1 MARFSD
7 AFLDELRARTSLE
20 EIVSQYVPLKQK
32 GRRFW
37 GCCPFHNEKTPSF
50 SVDTDAQLYYC
61 FGCHK
66 GGTALN
72 FVMEMERMEFSEA
85 VQYLAERAHMQIP
98 EVGSSQAGRSGVG
111 SEQRERIYEAN
122 VTAAR
127 YFHSLLWTDE
137 GAEALSYLYKRGL
150 NDSDIRRFGLGA
162 SPRGWDTLTEY
173 LGQQGFES
181 ALLKQA
187 GLAVERDGRYYD
199 MFRGRVIFPIINARG
214 KVLGFGGRAMG
225 DAQPKYLNTPDTPV
239 FNKRQGL
246 YSMNFVRN
254 ERDVGH
260 LVLVEGYMDTV
271 SLRKYGVRGVVA
283 TLGTALTPEQ
293 ARLIKR
299 YAPEVWI
306 SYDGDAAGQKAALR
320 ALDIFD
326 ELEGLTPRVVDYP
339 AGQDPDDFI
348 RDKGLEGFER
358 LRKYDAAEYRM
369 LRARDGLDLTTQDG
383 MTQYALKCCEILK
396 KVSDPIVMENHLRQ
410 LAFQTGYD
418 REILLRQIGV
428 AAHSEVPKPR
438 QYTPR
443 DTKARADDAAL
454 AERVL
459 LTLLSIGEL
468 PQEMLKAEDF
478 SAGVRRDAASWML
491 GGRAAAAFV
500 ETLQDAAARSEAV
513 QALNYAPLPDS
524 HEEKL
529 ELAQTSL
536 STIRRARLR
545 GRMAEIEAEIKTA
558 DANRKREL
566 YTQMQAILKALED

>member
-1 MARFSD
+1 MPRFSD

-50 SVDTDAQLYYC
+50 SVDSETQLYYC

-72 FVMEMERMEFSEA
+72 FIMEMERMEFPEA
-85 VQYLAERAHMQIP
+85 VKYLAERAHMQIP
-98 EVGSSQAGRSGVG
+98 EAGVSQAGRGG
-111 SEQRERIYEAN
+111 INSEERERIYEAN

-162 SPRGWDTLTEY
+162 SPRGWDALIAH
-173 LGQQGFES
+173 LGKQGFEP

-326 ELEGLTPRVVDYP
+326 ELDGLAPRVVDYP

-348 RDKGLEGFER
+348 RAEGLEGFER

-396 KVSDPIVMENHLRQ
+396 KVADPIVMENHLRQ
-410 LAFQTGYD
+410 LVMQTGYD

-428 AAHSEVPKPR
+428 NARAEASKPR
-438 QYTPR
+438 EYAPR
-443 DTKARADDAAL
+443 PSRERADDAAL

-459 LTLLSIGEL
+459 LTLLAIGEI

-478 SAGVRRDAASWML
+478 SAGVRRDAATWIL
-491 GGRAAAAFV
+491 GGRQAAAFV
-500 ETLQDAAARSEAV
+500 ETLQDDAARNEAV
-513 QALNYAPLPDS
+513 QALNYSPLPGN
-524 HEEKL
+524 HEERL

-536 STIRRARLR
+536 RTIRSARLR
-545 GRMAEIEAEIKTA
+545 ERMSEIEAEIKTA
-558 DANRKREL
+558 DAARKREL
-566 YTQMQAILKALED
+566 YTQMQAILGALED

>member
-1 MARFSD
+1 MPRFSD

-50 SVDTDAQLYYC
+50 SVDSETQLYYC

-72 FVMEMERMEFSEA
+72 FIMEMERMEFPEA
-85 VQYLAERAHMQIP
+85 VKYLAERAHMQIP
-98 EVGSSQAGRSGVG
+98 ETGASQAGRGG
-111 SEQRERIYEAN
+111 INSEERERIYEAN

-162 SPRGWDTLTEY
+162 SPRGWDALIAH
-173 LGQQGFES
+173 LGKQGFEP

-326 ELEGLTPRVVDYP
+326 ELDGLAPRVVDYP

-348 RDKGLEGFER
+348 RAKGLEGFER

-383 MTQYALKCCEILK
+383 MTQYALKCCEILN
-396 KVSDPIVMENHLRQ
+396 KVADPIVMENHLRQ
-410 LAFQTGYD
+410 LVMQTGYD

-428 AAHSEVPKPR
+428 NARAEASKPR
-438 QYTPR
+438 EYAPR
-443 DTKARADDAAL
+443 PSRERADDAAL

-459 LTLLSIGEL
+459 LTLLAIGEI

-478 SAGVRRDAASWML
+478 SAGVRRDAATWIL
-491 GGRAAAAFV
+491 GGRQAAAFV
-500 ETLQDAAARSEAV
+500 ETLQDDAARNEAV
-513 QALNYAPLPDS
+513 QALNYSPLPGN
-524 HEEKL
+524 HEERL

-536 STIRRARLR
+536 RTIRSARLR
-545 GRMAEIEAEIKTA
+545 ERMAEIEAEIKTA
-558 DANRKREL
+558 DAARKREL
-566 YTQMQAILKALED
+566 YTQMQAILGALED